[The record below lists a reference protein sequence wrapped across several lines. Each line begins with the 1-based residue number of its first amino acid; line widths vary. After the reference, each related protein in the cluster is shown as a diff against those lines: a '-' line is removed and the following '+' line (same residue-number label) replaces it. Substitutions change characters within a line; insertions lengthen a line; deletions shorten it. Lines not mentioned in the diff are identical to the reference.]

1 MLRFRHK
8 NHYSSPKHPQ
18 ANGQTKVTNRSLLK
32 IIKTRLEGA
41 KGAWPEELPNIL
53 WAYRTTRR
61 VPMGEIP
68 FRLTF
73 GTEAVIPVEVGL
85 TNIQVKAYEEQRN
98 HQELKNNLGLIN
110 EVRNEALKHMEKYM
124 GATTRYY
131 NKKVKVRRFNVGDIV
146 LRKVS

>member
-1 MLRFRHK
+1 
-8 NHYSSPKHPQ
+8 
-18 ANGQTKVTNRSLLK
+18 
-32 IIKTRLEGA
+32 
-41 KGAWPEELPNIL
+41 
-53 WAYRTTRR
+53 
-61 VPMGEIP
+61 MGIETP
-68 FRLTF
+68 FKLTF

-124 GATTRYY
+124 GATARYY